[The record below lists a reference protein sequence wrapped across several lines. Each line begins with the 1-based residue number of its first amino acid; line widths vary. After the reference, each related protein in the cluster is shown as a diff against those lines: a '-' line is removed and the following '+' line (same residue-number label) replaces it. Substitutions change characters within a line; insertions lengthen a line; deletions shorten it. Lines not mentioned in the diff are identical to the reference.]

1 MLFNVLYTHRIHAW
15 YDMVC
20 ILTYTWLIC
29 LVNVGKFSDAESYGM
44 IYATLNDRWCCD
56 GRSCFKPS
64 KIRNHGTEMGS
75 MHGQLCLQQII
86 LKRDINSHP
95 WKFTC
100 PLKNPETGKLH
111 PWKWTW
117 NPKMNV
123 WKMLLCFSK
132 KRFWVPCQFSRV
144 CRCQDGA
151 WPNPYMGQ

>member
-1 MLFNVLYTHRIHAW
+1 
-15 YDMVC
+15 MVC
-20 ILTYTWLIC
+20 IFTYTWLIC
-29 LVNVGKFSDAESYGM
+29 LVNVGKFSDTESYGM

-100 PLKNPETGKLH
+100 PLKKVVETGNVQ
-111 PWKWTW
+111 PWNGKVTSL
-117 NPKMNV
+117 KMNMEPKNERLEDV
-123 WKMLLCFSK
+123 AFLFKEAISGSMSIFHG
-132 KRFWVPCQFSRV
+132 VPMSRW
-144 CRCQDGA
+144 GLA
-151 WPNPYMGQ
+151 